1 MNVRFID
8 TSILVNI
15 LDIPNMNDKHSQVI
29 EEFQAVIKDK
39 SQVLILPLAT
49 IIETGNHI
57 AHISNGEIRRQKA
70 KRMAAFLENT
80 ASGKAPW
87 KYYGKELETDDLLWL
102 AKEFPD
108 NAMRQTG
115 IGDLSIIRAY
125 EKYKEEVPAIETIM
139 IWSVDSHLSSYREEM
154 TMPARRKNR

>member
-8 TSILVNI
+8 TSIFVNI
-15 LDIPNMNDKHSQVI
+15 LDIPNMNDKRSQVI

-102 AKEFPD
+102 AYVS
-108 NAMRQTG
+108 
-115 IGDLSIIRAY
+115 IGHTILIHS
-125 EKYKEEVPAIETIM
+125 KSVSYKPENDFWAVP
-139 IWSVDSHLSSYREEM
+139 
-154 TMPARRKNR
+154 